1 MQTVHSRNAFGGDDK
16 AVRDY
21 VKKLMGRLVFLQF
34 LQKKGWPGAKKGE
47 QWGSGDRNFI
57 YNLFRNADESVK
69 KDFLELALEP
79 LFFKSLNNDREE
91 DSIAPKAVCD
101 IYGEKIRIPYLNGRL
116 FEKDELDKK
125 KVKFKKEHFKSLLDF
140 FNQYNFIIDETDP
153 DDTEIGVDPEMLGKI
168 FENLLEDNKDKGSF
182 YTPKEIVRYMCRESL
197 IAYLTEKLPE
207 EDRIKKF
214 VLTHEHSFT
223 EKEKTDVCSA
233 LLNVKICDP
242 AVGSGTFPMGML
254 NELLACSQALVGD
267 TKSRAELEKH
277 IVKNNIYGVDIEKGG
292 GGHCPSALLACH
304 YS

>member
-1 MQTVHSRNAFGGDDK
+1 M
-16 AVRDY
+16 
-21 VKKLMGRLVFLQF
+21 
-34 LQKKGWPGAKKGE
+34 
-47 QWGSGDRNFI
+47 
-57 YNLFRNADESVK
+57 
-69 KDFLELALEP
+69 LE
-79 LFFKSLNNDREE
+79 
-91 DSIAPKAVCD
+91 
-101 IYGEKIRIPYLNGRL
+101 
-116 FEKDELDKK
+116 
-125 KVKFKKEHFKSLLDF
+125 F

-207 EDRIKKF
+207 EDRIRKF

-277 IVKNNIYGVDIEKGG
+277 IIKNNIYGVDIEKG
-292 GGHCPSALLACH
+292 AVDIARLRFLLAIIVDEEKPLPLPNLDYKIMQGNSLPESLEFVDSVNLKTPGGYTKVGTKIEAETLAKCFAFGKILLH
-304 YS
+304 IKVKTDNRFITGLQVEDTETLLQIILQDLLRKILLIRNSTI